1 MTNLNI
7 TDRDIE
13 VLPNLHLCSLVLE
26 PELDLSSREL
36 QLSAKFLPLL
46 FVGMRTFFENADPIN
61 DYNFVKLLYHTT
73 THSKKITSFCSLQE
87 DDIRNK
93 FCLKIFKTIQ

>member
-26 PELDLSSREL
+26 PELDLPWIQIKISTEL
-36 QLSAKFLPLL
+36 KPCFLI
-46 FVGMRTFFENADPIN
+46 GMRTLFEQSTLAEQAWIKAIN
-61 DYNFVKLLYHTT
+61 YVIKLCNDAL
-73 THSKKITSFCSLQE
+73 SS
-87 DDIRNK
+87 R
-93 FCLKIFKTIQ
+93 LKL